1 MIRRSV
7 IRGMEMRKRKKHIN
21 LIACLFLMGL
31 LGLWGCGSPSSASA
45 TNRKPQG
52 LAASQE
58 NSGADQM
65 AETDGQGAE
74 AGSSET
80 DERSDGEVIGT
91 ALVYEGSMELQ
102 YAKHFSVDYYE
113 GGYIMLTTT
122 VDGAQFLV
130 VPEDQ
135 PIPAQLDPSVVVL
148 KQPIDHLYLVA
159 SAAMDMFREL
169 EAVDRIRFS
178 GQKEDGWYIEE
189 AKEAM
194 SDGSMLYAGKYNMPD
209 YELIVSEGC
218 SLAIENTMISHSP
231 EVLEKLD
238 EFGIPALIDYSSYET
253 HPLGRVEWIRFYGAL
268 LGKEKEADAAFE
280 KQLELLE
287 CVSKEEQA
295 NETEYV
301 GAEMYADPTVAF
313 FYITSNG
320 TVNVRKTSDYVP
332 QMIDLAG
339 GSYIFQDLGSDE
351 DHKSSVN
358 MTMEQFYAAAK
369 DADYLIYNST
379 IDGEIRAVEQL
390 LGKSAMLRDFK
401 AVKEGN
407 VWCTTNDL
415 YQHSMSVGGFIL
427 DLHGMLTG
435 DLTQDY
441 QYLYRL
447 K

>member
-1 MIRRSV
+1 
-7 IRGMEMRKRKKHIN
+7 MRKRKKHIN
-21 LIACLFLMGL
+21 LIGCLFLMGL
-31 LGLWGCGSPSSASA
+31 LGLWGCGSPSSASE
-45 TNRKPQG
+45 TNVEQQG
-52 LAASQE
+52 SAPSGE
-58 NSGADQM
+58 NTD
-65 AETDGQGAE
+65 AEKVAEPDGQETEAE
-74 AGSSET
+74 PSET
-80 DERSDGEVIGT
+80 E
-91 ALVYEGSMELQ
+91 LKYENSMELQ
-102 YAKHFSVDYYE
+102 YAENFFVDYYE
-113 GGYIMLTTT
+113 GGYTMLTTT

-135 PIPAQLDPSVVVL
+135 PIPAQLDTSIVVL

-169 EAVDRIRFS
+169 QAVDRIRFS
-178 GQKEDGWYIEE
+178 GQKEENWFIEE

-194 SDGSMLYAGKYNMPD
+194 KDGSMLYAGKYNMPD

-231 EVLEKLD
+231 EVVEKLN
-238 EFGIPALIDYSSYET
+238 EFGIPVMIDYSSYET

-280 KQLELLE
+280 KQMERLER
-287 CVSKEEQA
+287 VSKEDQA
-295 NETEYV
+295 NETEPV
-301 GAEMYADPTVAF
+301 GEEMYADPTVAF

-332 QMIDLAG
+332 QMIELAG
-339 GSYIFQDLGSDE
+339 GSYLFQDLGSDE
-351 DHKSSVN
+351 DHRSSVN
-358 MTMEQFYAAAK
+358 MTMEEFYATAK

-379 IDGEIRAVEQL
+379 IDGEIRTVEQL

-427 DLHGMLTG
+427 DLHGMLTK
-435 DLTQDY
+435 DPTQEY